1 MAFGYGSPS
10 QLRCGHTEAVYYHE
24 EGGRKQEA
32 GRKGGE
38 EGGILILKYV

>member
-10 QLRCGHTEAVYYHE
+10 RLASGHTEPFMRRWKE
-24 EGGRKQEA
+24 TG

-38 EGGILILKYV
+38 EGMLTFKYV